1 MIDGTFLNFDFSPMP
16 YFAQVIL
23 PVAVRSTFTY
33 RVPDALWGAVVPG
46 IRVVAPLG
54 KGEKLYTGVVASV
67 WEEEDEEDKGFKMKE
82 IESVQ
87 DESPVITSQQLELYR
102 WIAFYYCCSE
112 GEVLNASLPSG
123 LKPESGIRILP
134 GAESP
139 PDDALRTI
147 DFLFFETLLS
157 AGELSL
163 SKVRDA
169 LGLKNP
175 LPRLRKWEAMGWL
188 RFSHTFEA
196 IYKPKTRMVVEI
208 ADAYRNEAGLSHL
221 LSEQA
226 AHPKREAVL
235 MHVISAWYNGEAM
248 TPKALREKAGVS
260 DSVINT
266 LVKQGAL
273 SFRQELIDRTAGME
287 FKSKGEGEVLT
298 ELQESSLSTIRDSFA
313 QHPPKPVLLHGI
325 TGSGKTRVYQELIHE
340 VLEQEQQVL
349 YILPEIALTRQVI
362 DRMKTAFGERVGVYH
377 SRFNE
382 QERVEI
388 WNKILDGS
396 FQMIIGVRSSI
407 LLPFENLGLIIVD
420 EEHDQGLRQHERP
433 PYYHARNVAL
443 WYAHH
448 FGVPLIL
455 GSATPSIETYYR
467 ALQGKYT
474 LIEMLTRIH
483 QTLPPKIEVVDMQ
496 MQAKFRLST
505 GIFSDV
511 VLEGLQAC
519 LQKGNQAIV
528 LRNRRG
534 YAPVLI
540 CQDCGHIQQCAN
552 CDISLTYHKS
562 SGEMR
567 CHYCGFSHPI
577 HHRCES
583 CASLHV
589 KLQGAGTERV
599 EEDLQ
604 ALFPLARML
613 RMDQDTTRRKKASD
627 GIIDQMEKHAVDFLV
642 GTQMVSKGLDFEK
655 VILAVVMNA
664 EQMLGFPDFRASE
677 HAYQLLTQVAGRT
690 GRRQEQGRVLIQSK
704 TADHA
709 VLHLLQKPYL
719 DFYNWEISVR
729 EQALYPPF
737 TRLIR
742 LEMRHANEPLVYAAA
757 EALKQELQVHFEHA
771 ILGPE
776 PALISRIRNEYILQ
790 FLLKLYPT
798 ADTVKVRKFLI
809 DSLERFYQRAEA
821 KGIRVKI
828 EIDP

>member
-1 MIDGTFLNFDFSPMP
+1 VIALTFVNFGLSPMP

-33 RVPDALWGAVVPG
+33 RVPDALWGSVVPG
-46 IRVVAPLG
+46 VRVVAPLG
-54 KGEKLYTGVVASV
+54 KGGKLYTGVVASA
-67 WEEEDEEDKGFKMKE
+67 WEEADEEDRGFVLRD
-82 IESVQ
+82 IEAVQ
-87 DESPVITSQQLELYR
+87 DESPVISSQQLELYR
-102 WIAFYYCCSE
+102 WIAFYYCCTE

-139 PDDALRTI
+139 PDEALRNI
-147 DFLFFETLLS
+147 DYLFFETLIAS
-157 AGELSL
+157 GELSINR
-163 SKVRDA
+163 VRDV

-175 LPRLRKWEAMGWL
+175 LPRLRKWEAQGWL
-188 RFSHTFEA
+188 RFSHTFEE
-196 IYKPKTRMVVEI
+196 IYKPKTKMVVEI
-208 ADAYRNEAGLSHL
+208 AEAFRNDAGLSHL
-221 LSEQA
+221 LSEQS

-235 MHVISAWYNGEAM
+235 MHVISAWYNGETFTA
-248 TPKALREKAGVS
+248 KELRDKAGVS

-273 SFRQELIDRTAGME
+273 SFRQVLIDRTAGME
-287 FKSKGEGEVLT
+287 FKSKGEGEILT
-298 ELQESSLSTIRDSFA
+298 ELQESALSEIRDAFGQSRP
-313 QHPPKPVLLHGI
+313 QPVLLHGI

-388 WNKILDGS
+388 WNKILDGTY
-396 FQMIIGVRSSI
+396 QMIIGVRSSI

-448 FGVPLIL
+448 FSVPLIL
-455 GSATPSIETYYR
+455 GSATPSLESYYR
-467 ALQGKYT
+467 AQQGKYK
-474 LIEMLTRIH
+474 LVEMLTRIH
-483 QTLPPKIEVVDMQ
+483 QTLPPKIEVIDMQ

-511 VLEGLQAC
+511 VLEGLRDC
-519 LQKGNQAIV
+519 LLHGHQAII

-583 CASLHV
+583 CGSLNV

-604 ALFPLARML
+604 ELFPTARML

-655 VILAVVMNA
+655 VTLAVVMNA

-690 GRRQEQGRVLIQSK
+690 GRRQQQGRVLIQSK
-704 TADHA
+704 TSDHP
-709 VLHLLQKPYL
+709 VLHLLQKPYT
-719 DFYNWEISVR
+719 DFYDWEIHVR

-757 EALKQELQVHFEHA
+757 EALRIELQLHFDKA

-776 PALISRIRNEYILQ
+776 PALIGRIRNEYILQ
-790 FLLKLYPT
+790 FLIKIHPAT
-798 ADTVKVRKFLI
+798 DTVRVRKLLMEA
-809 DSLERFYQRAEA
+809 LEQFYKQEKA